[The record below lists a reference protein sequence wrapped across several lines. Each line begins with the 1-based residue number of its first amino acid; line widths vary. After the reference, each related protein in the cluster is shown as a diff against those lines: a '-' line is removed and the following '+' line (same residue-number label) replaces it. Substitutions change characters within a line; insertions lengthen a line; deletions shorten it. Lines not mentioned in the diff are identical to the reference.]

1 MTRGQ
6 FVELGCPQESCKELD
21 MKQQEGRVMACTT
34 GNFTGCIAIMN
45 PKGWVARFNGLDGVR
60 PGCYALAVEG
70 KIPDFIL
77 HESEY
82 EREDDEAAGRED
94 AQQMSPLSS
103 ESESEKSKASGKSKR
118 LKRKADS
125 DDEASRKSQ
134 KTHEGA
140 ESATAEKTQVSKS
153 DTKSGVGSVS
163 EVSESEEEFAR
174 IEAQA
179 KEAK

>member
-60 PGCYALAVEG
+60 PGCYALAVDG
-70 KIPDFIL
+70 KIPDRIL

-82 EREDDEAAGRED
+82 ESDV
-94 AQQMSPLSS
+94 SS
-103 ESESEKSKASGKSKR
+103 EESEK
-118 LKRKADS
+118 
-125 DDEASRKSQ
+125 
-134 KTHEGA
+134 
-140 ESATAEKTQVSKS
+140 AEKGKKRAAPS
-153 DTKSGVGSVS
+153 DGEQSDK
-163 EVSESEEEFAR
+163 
-174 IEAQA
+174 
-179 KEAK
+179 KP